1 MNDTLPYKQFIGSVH
16 FSEKDKTFFGKIEG
30 IRDMVTFE
38 GRSVAELETAFREA
52 IDDYLQLCKEAG
64 KEPLK
69 SAKGSFKVR
78 IPPRLH
84 QQALSKAA
92 REGISLNRLVR
103 QAIVKEVVNDRKMP

>member
-1 MNDTLPYKQFIGSVH
+1 MKDTLLYKQFIGSVH
-16 FSEKDKTFFGKIEG
+16 YNDKDKTFFGKIEG
-30 IRDMVTFE
+30 IRDMVIFE

-69 SAKGSFKVR
+69 SARGSFNVR
-78 IPPRLH
+78 LPPSLH
-84 QQALSKAA
+84 MQALSKAA

-103 QAIVKEVVNDRKMP
+103 QAVEREVEAGKA